1 MTKKITPIIAIK
13 QNCEDCMVYSLNEF
27 DIGKIPTSKDILTNN
42 SHNSHN
48 SHNSNNSN
56 IRGIVTNVTK
66 VSGIQDISLSE
77 KKINEIIN
85 LDEPQEEEEIV
96 IEPIVWK
103 PKKVNF
109 SSKQRKALSDRMKK
123 INLSKTPSRNAEL
136 LVGMASYEK
145 KDTKPIQSLGGVRK

>member
-1 MTKKITPIIAIK
+1 MTKKITPIVAIK
-13 QNCEDCMVYSLNEF
+13 QNTKDCMVYSLNEF

-42 SHNSHN
+42 T
-48 SHNSNNSN
+48 NNTNISN
-56 IRGIVTNVTK
+56 ISNISNKRGIVTN

-77 KKINEIIN
+77 KKINEIIS

>member
-13 QNCEDCMVYSLNEF
+13 QNCEDCMVFNLNEF
-27 DIGKIPTSKDILTNN
+27 DVKTLPKSIDILKYSNN

-48 SHNSNNSN
+48 SNNSNNSN
-56 IRGIVTNVTK
+56 IRGIVTN

-109 SSKQRKALSDRMKK
+109 SSKQRKALSHRMKK